1 MTALTLEQ
9 ARDLGAHLAL
19 PRGASVVAWDSP
31 TARLVRA
38 GLDLAAAIPGVGSL
52 LDAAS
57 LRDPRVSRCVPTP
70 AGALVL
76 LSEGTATDP
85 ATYVEAV
92 AHEVTHAGQIARV
105 GAAQGAIDYLG
116 SGELRADR
124 EAQAYVVGLF
134 ARYLVTGD
142 LPTEADAMA
151 RLGGGLYHLD
161 AGELELARGVVASG
175 LATIAAG
182 LSPPYA
188 VALDVLAWLRA
199 HAPEAIVPAEHRP

>member
-1 MTALTLEQ
+1 MTITAQQ
-9 ARDLGAHLAL
+9 AHDLGAALAI

-38 GLDLAAAIPGVGSL
+38 GVDLAASIPGVGTL

-57 LRDPRVSRCVPTP
+57 LRDPRISRCVPWL
-70 AGALVL
+70 GGSVVV

-85 ATYVEAV
+85 VQYVESV
-92 AHEVTHAGQIARV
+92 AHEVTHASQLAHVGQV
-105 GAAQGAIDYLG
+105 QGAVDYLG
-116 SGELRADR
+116 SGELRATR
-124 EAQAYVVGLF
+124 EAQAYVVGLW
-134 ARYLVTGD
+134 ARYLVTGV
-142 LPTEADAMA
+142 LPTTDDAMT

-161 AGELELARGVVASG
+161 AGELDLARGVVESG
-175 LATIAAG
+175 LATIRAR

-188 VALDVLAWLRA
+188 VALDVLAWLRV

>member
-9 ARDLGAHLAL
+9 AHDLGAHLAVG
-19 PRGASVVAWDSP
+19 RGLQVVAWDSW
-31 TARLVRA
+31 TARLVRL
-38 GLDLAAAIPGVGSL
+38 GLDAAASLPGVGTL

-57 LRDPRVSRCVPTP
+57 LRDPRISRCLPTP
-70 AGALVL
+70 GGALVL
-76 LSEGTATDP
+76 LSEGTSTDP
-85 ATYVEAV
+85 AQYVESI
-92 AHEVTHAGQIARV
+92 AHETTHAGQLRDV
-105 GAAQGAIDYLG
+105 GAAQGTVDYLG

-134 ARYLVTGD
+134 ARYLVTGV

-175 LATIAAG
+175 LATIGAG
-182 LSPPYA
+182 LAPPYS

-199 HAPEAIVPAEHRP
+199 HAPDAIVPQEHRP